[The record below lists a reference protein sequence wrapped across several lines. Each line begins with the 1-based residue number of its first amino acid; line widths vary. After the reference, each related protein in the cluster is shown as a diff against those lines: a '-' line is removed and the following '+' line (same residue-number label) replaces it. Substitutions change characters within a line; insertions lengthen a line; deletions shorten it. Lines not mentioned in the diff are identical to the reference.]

1 MGHGPVFRCKL
12 FKDYKNLVFRV
23 RGEKRVVLDEGGG
36 LPIFTFIVASD
47 LVRVSL
53 TSRLVFLG
61 TLGTLAGLSTGSET
75 FL

>member
-23 RGEKRVVLDEGGG
+23 RGEKRVVLEWAGG

-47 LVRVSL
+47 LVLESL

-61 TLGTLAGLSTGSET
+61 TLGTLAGLSTGSKT